1 MLSLTDKACP
11 LSFLISLCF
20 LMNKFALHGIF
31 AMMYCLS
38 GAQNYEARETLL
50 LEGGFLRYFVTMM
63 EKQQSYSQG
72 KQIQGYGGFPSVSDE
87 GQCV

>member
-1 MLSLTDKACP
+1 
-11 LSFLISLCF
+11 
-20 LMNKFALHGIF
+20 MNKFALHGIF

-50 LEGGFLRYFVTMM
+50 LEGGFLGYFVTMM

-72 KQIQGYGGFPSVSDE
+72 KQNQGYGGFPSVSDE